1 MFQTERV
8 PVTVYRS
15 TDEGAPQLSAAAG
28 KPEDR
33 FKSLPDQR
41 LRHKT
46 AAGLGNAV

>member
-28 KPEDR
+28 
-33 FKSLPDQR
+33 SL
-41 LRHKT
+41 KT
-46 AAGLGNAV
+46 VLKACLTNGYGTKQPLGWEM